1 MTMKKRFLGL
11 ALAAMV
17 AVPATTAYADT
28 AILSGLDTK
37 PLTQEVTVSGSVS
50 KADGT
55 AAEGRIEVELPTTLS
70 FAVDQKGR
78 VESANYSVT
87 NKSSKAVIVSVQ
99 SFTDTTPNEGDGITV
114 KSSTELATPA
124 NEKRST
130 VALSLV
136 GTPVPGN
143 SGTTTVDLSNIN
155 QSTGDD
161 ILGINPNTK
170 ATMTLSGIAGT
181 MADEQGIDK
190 NGASDQFNLVFKIRA
205 ADLNA

>member
-17 AVPATTAYADT
+17 AVPATNAYAAT
-28 AILSGLDTK
+28 LNGLDTK
-37 PLTQEVTVSGSVS
+37 PLTQNVQVTGTVNKG
-50 KADGT
+50 DGT

-78 VESANYSVT
+78 VESADYSVT

-99 SFTDTTPNEGDGITV
+99 SFTDTTPDDGVGITV
-114 KSSTELATPA
+114 KPA
-124 NEKRST
+124 NELSNPSTVKRST

-143 SGTTTVDLSNIN
+143 AGTTTVDLSSVN
-155 QSTGDD
+155 QTDGDD

-170 ATMTLSGIAGT
+170 ATMTLNGIAGT
-181 MADEQGIDK
+181 MADEK
-190 NGASDQFNLVFKIRA
+190 LYRHYSR
-205 ADLNA
+205 

>member
-17 AVPATTAYADT
+17 AVPATTAYAAT
-28 AILSGLDTK
+28 LNGLDTK
-37 PLTQEVTVSGSVS
+37 PLTQEVKVSGSVS
-50 KADGT
+50 KGDGT

-78 VESANYSVT
+78 VESADYSVT

-99 SFTDTTPNEGDGITV
+99 SFTDTTPDDGVGITV
-114 KSSTELATPA
+114 KPA
-124 NEKRST
+124 NELSNPSTVKRST

-143 SGTTTVDLSNIN
+143 AGTTTVDLSSVN
-155 QSTGDD
+155 QTDGDD

-170 ATMTLSGIAGT
+170 ATMTLNGIAGT
-181 MADEQGIDK
+181 MADEEGVDK